1 MRRLLPRTKEQPS
14 RHVGFHRKQTRHWCK
29 GKVGTPHQFE
39 WVRWLD
45 LGVHWYSDGRSI
57 TWYIEKCR
65 ACGRHGR
72 FQTVQRILINEG
84 SNAFRHMLPDG
95 TTCELWRP
103 DWPATAAVCPCRE
116 YEVHWQPRVDG
127 PPRPRLAAELAEV
140 WTQ

>member
-1 MRRLLPRTKEQPS
+1 MRRLLPLAKEQPS
-14 RHVGFHRKQTRHWCK
+14 RHVGLHRKRTRRWCK
-29 GKVGTPHQFE
+29 GKVGTPHEFE

-84 SNAFRHMLPDG
+84 NSFKHIMPDG
-95 TTCELWRP
+95 AVCELLRP
-103 DWPATAAVCPCRE
+103 DMMIAIAVCPCRM
-116 YEVHWQPRVDG
+116 YQVSW
-127 PPRPRLAAELAEV
+127 RPRTRDDVGADKEAVRLP
-140 WTQ
+140 